1 MAAVAEHTHLLL
13 RMFRHPFSQQRGA
26 AEQCLGA
33 YRVTLNV
40 RGWWH
45 SVVVDD
51 YFPITEGDCYIKY
64 AHSRRDVRELW
75 VSLLEKAY
83 AKVRGGYSNIVT
95 GDPLMALRDFTGWP
109 CARYDIAHF
118 NNIALASSSFASR
131 LLRYDQHGF
140 QVILHTAPRFD
151 SAGPMLQ
158 TDIGISPAEAALP
171 SIVEASGGGACA
183 GASAA
188 RGLIA
193 GMVYPVM
200 RILRLSIDTLRAEL
214 TLFQV
219 RNPWRDVA
227 AWKGRWRCGSRL
239 WKQWPHVA
247 AACHMQ
253 ECSHLDVNGDVTLS
267 ADNLRDKSVAPPAP
281 QAATTNACACRRNQY
296 IWVEW
301 SEVYRYFSGCGV
313 VFRLPLHHEYRVK
326 GVFEATCPSVCVR
339 VSVVARTFIGAML
352 SIGDTVGARSLA
364 TNTGD
369 TSPYPPIMLTLAREQ
384 DGVLHLVCNSQL
396 DPDNPSARFT
406 FMQTHD
412 ASLFYPLTP
421 ENSPYWLIPRV
432 LAPQVPNAA
441 AATDGG
447 ASAPAPD
454 PPRLPYVL
462 GLFQEEQAGE
472 NGWRAEFYH
481 LPPTSAA
488 FRNSTSFSLGSNVRA
503 VVAMFQAKAPHAAF
517 PKTYVNTEVSERE
530 TTPVDEFVGA
540 AQTPR

>member
-51 YFPITEGDCYIKY
+51 YFPITEGGCYIKY

-267 ADNLRDKSVAPPAP
+267 TDNLRDKSVAPPAP

-530 TTPVDEFVGA
+530 ATPVDEFVGA